1 MTAHK
6 AACAI
11 LDAAKRENRELT
23 PDEQERVNALHEQAA
38 AQQALAADYVPLA
51 RRLAMPFKRH
61 WPQQYDEFDSAAMLA
76 LVQAAAV
83 WDATR
88 GCRFATF
95 ARHRILGGLRD
106 AVRAACRQPGLK
118 RHRQVIP
125 GGGARDLERLGHVLT
140 AHPGPD
146 VAETLASA
154 EEFERRVRSL
164 PPNRAAVCRAIYGD
178 GLNQAETAQRVGLC
192 QTRVSTLHRELLA
205 MLAGTFGR
213 AGFPGSPQPPRQKA
227 ARQCS

>member
-1 MTAHK
+1 MTA
-6 AACAI
+6 AI
-11 LDAAKRENRELT
+11 HREPLDAAG
-23 PDEQERVNALHEQAA
+23 
-38 AQQALAADYVPLA
+38 QALAAAYVPLA

-61 WPQQYDEFDSAAMLA
+61 WPSQYDEFDSAAMLA

-106 AVRAACRQPGLK
+106 AVRAACRQPGLG
-118 RHRQVIP
+118 RDRQVIP
-125 GGGARDLERLGHVLT
+125 GGGARELEPLGRVLT
-140 AHPGPD
+140 AHPEPD

-164 PPNRAAVCRAIYGD
+164 PPSRAEVCRALYGD
-178 GLNQAETAQRVGLC
+178 GLNQVETAQRVGLS
-192 QTRVSTLHRELLA
+192 QTRVSTLRREALA

-213 AGFPGSPQPPRQKA
+213 AGFPGCPLPPRQKA
-227 ARQCS
+227 AHRCS